1 MHTVGMRELSRSRAA
16 RAAET
21 QQNLVRMAQELFAT
35 RGYGDVSLDDV
46 LKGVQLTKGALYH
59 HFRDK
64 KDLFRAVLVTVQTQV
79 AVRARTAGDA
89 APDPFQGLKAVCQ
102 AFLHELRKPDVM
114 RIVCRDA
121 GAVLT
126 WAECAEI
133 DQQHMLAVMRDFI
146 GAAQASGALVALD
159 QEATTRVI
167 AGAIYQTVEWASH
180 DDAEGRMKQGEAVI
194 MRLLDGIAGD

>member
-1 MHTVGMRELSRSRAA
+1 MRELSKARAA
-16 RAAET
+16 RAVET
-21 QQNLVRMAQELFAT
+21 QQHLVRVAQELFAA

-64 KDLFRAVLVTVQTQV
+64 KDLFRAVLVTVQKQV
-79 AVRARTAGDA
+79 AASARTAGDA
-89 APDPFQGLKAVCQ
+89 ISDPFQGLKAVCR

-133 DQQHMLAVMRDFI
+133 DQKHMLAVMRDFI
-146 GAAQASGALVALD
+146 GAAQASGTLPPLD
-159 QEATTRVI
+159 LEATTRVI

-180 DDAEGRMKQGEAVI
+180 EETADRMTQGETVI
-194 MRLLDGIAGD
+194 MRLLDGIACD

>member
-1 MHTVGMRELSRSRAA
+1 MREPSRAA

-21 QQNLVRMAQELFAT
+21 RQRLVQVAQGLFAA

-79 AVRARTAGDA
+79 AASARAAGDA
-89 APDPFQGLKAVCQ
+89 APDPFRGLKAVCQ

-114 RIVCRDA
+114 RIVCCDA

-133 DQQHMLAVMRDFI
+133 DEQHMLAVMRDFI
-146 GAAQASGALVALD
+146 GAAQASGGIAALD
-159 QEATTRVI
+159 REATTRVI

-180 DDAEGRMKQGEAVI
+180 DEPEERMAQGETVI
-194 MRLLDGIAGD
+194 MRLLDGLAGD

>member
-1 MHTVGMRELSRSRAA
+1 M
-16 RAAET
+16 
-21 QQNLVRMAQELFAT
+21 
-35 RGYGDVSLDDV
+35 SLDDV
-46 LKGVQLTKGALYH
+46 LTGVHLTKGALYH

-79 AVRARTAGDA
+79 AARARAAGDA
-89 APDPFQGLKAVCQ
+89 ATDPFLGLKTVCRT
-102 AFLHELRKPDVM
+102 FLHELRKPDVM

-133 DQQHMLAVMRDFI
+133 DQQHMLAVMRDSI
-146 GAAQASGALVALD
+146 GAAQASGAIAALD
-159 QEATTRVI
+159 REATTRVI

-180 DDAEGRMKQGEAVI
+180 DEAEDRMAQGETVI
-194 MRLLDGIAGD
+194 MRLLDGLANG